1 MVVIYGGIIDELQ
14 WAGFSVEKVNWNK
27 QVFMRQVF
35 EEKKMCHI
43 AESSRKENEKK
54 NKVLK
59 WQLSQCA
66 VGYRLPMKKYIFIG
80 MELAV
85 AR

>member
-54 NKVLK
+54 K
-59 WQLSQCA
+59 
-66 VGYRLPMKKYIFIG
+66 
-80 MELAV
+80 
-85 AR
+85 